1 MTSPADGAPRD
12 IEGSVGV
19 GDEALVAV
27 LVNAPPS
34 DAPRI
39 ARALVLR
46 GLAACV
52 NLIPSVT
59 SIYFWEGKLCEEGES
74 TLVIKT
80 RAALVQEITTVV
92 KGMHPFTVPEVVA
105 LALVP
110 GAGNLDYLRWVAT
123 EATGT
128 HRVARTDEAG

>member
-1 MTSPADGAPRD
+1 VTRSADGAPLEVRAPTG
-12 IEGSVGV
+12 E
-19 GDEALVAV
+19 EALVVV
-27 LVNAPPS
+27 LVNAPPA

-39 ARALVLR
+39 ARALVER

-52 NLIPSVT
+52 NVIPSVT

-74 TLVIKT
+74 TLMIKT
-80 RAALVQEITTVV
+80 RAALVQEITAVV
-92 KGMHPFTVPEVVA
+92 KGLHPFTVPEVVA

-110 GAGNLDYLRWVAT
+110 GVGNLDYLRWVAT

-128 HRVARTDEAG
+128 HRVAGTDEAG